1 MQLKSYDKSWLPA
14 FKGAFLILFGLIS
27 ILFIFG
33 TIKTLAVFFI
43 ALIGMMAILLIGS
56 GVMFKNA
63 KFRPWTFA
71 MGIINLTFAISLA
84 IHMDDSGQVILWI
97 ILFWVIF
104 YAICEVV
111 EAGILIALKNAFFA
125 LYLIECLPDLSFWI
139 FPLPDEGQFQR
150 TECIFCGTHCPCFWG
165 CQCTEFI
172 SAESHKR
179 CKLISKTNNLSY
191 LRAINNL
198 NLNL

>member
-56 GVMFKNA
+56 GVMFKNS

-125 LYLIECLPDLSFWI
+125 LYLLNACLTFLFGYFLYQLKGNFNERSVYFVGLIALVFGVANVLSAY
-139 FPLPDEGQFQR
+139 L
-150 TECIFCGTHCPCFWG
+150 
-165 CQCTEFI
+165 
-172 SAESHKR
+172 
-179 CKLISKTNNLSY
+179 LS
-191 LRAINNL
+191 RIKDVN
-198 NLNL
+198 